1 MKTPTLEEV
10 TDYCL
15 ERNSSVEPQAFL
27 NYYEML
33 GWTWGKH
40 NKPIKSWKACV
51 RTWETLDKKRK
62 AEREAPK
69 KIEEWTDRS
78 WGEDAVVLENKLL
91 EAE

>member
-15 ERNSSVEPQAFL
+15 ERNSSVEPQVFL
-27 NYYEML
+27 DHYEML

-62 AEREAPK
+62 AERKTGDIIDRLTDKSWADEAV
-69 KIEEWTDRS
+69 IID
-78 WGEDAVVLENKLL
+78 NKLL
-91 EAE
+91 ERK